1 LAGSDEVN
9 DEPVRPG
16 EGLRI
21 DPIRVDGRRRS
32 AAPSVAIVALAA
44 FVALALVKPWEPGP
58 RPAPSASEPHLSAAA
73 LRSSTP
79 IPSPA
84 APARRT
90 LADASHWAPLIANP
104 DRLAGQPLVSDRDLG
119 GTSGD
124 GTCGGSAGITPF
136 DELIG
141 IADPA
146 GERITGVRL
155 VPIDTIS
162 RADVAVRI
170 APNVTKGLTLVALP
184 SGGIAAR
191 QYALIA
197 ETKDHPAPGAL
208 IYTICVG

>member
-1 LAGSDEVN
+1 VN
-9 DEPVRPG
+9 DEPVRPE

-21 DPIRVDGRRRS
+21 DPIPVDGRHRPV
-32 AAPSVAIVALAA
+32 APGVA
-44 FVALALVKPWEPGP
+44 FVVAVAFVGLALVKPWEPGP
-58 RPAPSASEPHLSAAA
+58 RAAVSAPAPQPSAAA
-73 LRSSTP
+73 LRQATSV
-79 IPSPA
+79 PSRA
-84 APARRT
+84 APPRRT
-90 LADASHWAPLIANP
+90 LADASRWVPLIANP
-104 DRLAGQPLVSDRDLG
+104 DRLANQPLVTDRDLG

-124 GTCGGSAGITPF
+124 GTCGGSARITPF

-141 IADPA
+141 IVDPA

-170 APNVTKGLTLVALP
+170 APDVAKGLTLVALP

-197 ETKDHPAPGAL
+197 ETKVHPAPAAL